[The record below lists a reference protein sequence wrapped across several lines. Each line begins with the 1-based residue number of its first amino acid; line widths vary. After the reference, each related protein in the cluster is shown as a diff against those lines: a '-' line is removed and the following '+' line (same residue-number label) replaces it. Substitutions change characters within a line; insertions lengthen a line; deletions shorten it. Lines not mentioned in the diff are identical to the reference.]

1 MQPGDERTPNTDFVA
16 NLQDIA
22 GRRHVITNQR
32 SMKRFCKGFRS
43 GEGEAIAVVRP
54 GSLLE
59 YWQVLKACVGAGK
72 IVVLQA
78 ANTGLTAGST
88 PVGTYDRDVVVLNT
102 TRMDAI
108 QLLDGGKQIVS
119 FPGATLFKL
128 ERTLRPLGRLPH
140 SVIGSSSIGAS
151 VVGGVCNNSG
161 GSLIERGPSY
171 TELSVFAQVD
181 ETGELQLVNH
191 LGIRLGDTPE
201 TILTRLETGDYTA
214 ADMETTNARASDT
227 GYVERIRDVDADT
240 PSRFNNDPGRLF
252 EASGCAGKLAV
263 FAVRLDTFPKNER
276 EQVFY
281 IGTNDTSTLT
291 RLRRDLLPSL
301 NTLPVSAEYMHRE
314 CYDISKRYGKDT
326 LVMIDRLGT
335 DRLPAFFALKGWL
348 DARLNRLP
356 LLPRNL
362 IDRVMQGLSNIW
374 PNVLPKRME
383 AFRDRFEHHL
393 ILKTR
398 DGGIEE
404 VETYLKETFDG
415 KSADWFACDPRE
427 GKIAGLHRFAAAGAA
442 VRFMAVN
449 EGKVSDILALDIA
462 LRRNDEDWFE
472 RLPPEIDEALS
483 HKLYYGHFF
492 CHVLHQDYVVKAGY
506 DANEI
511 KARMIEVLDERRAE
525 FPSEHNVGHLYKAK
539 PALAGFYK
547 TCDPTNTLN
556 PGIGKMSRR
565 KNYL

>member
-1 MQPGDERTPNTDFVA
+1 MQPGDERTPNTDLVA

-59 YWQVLKACVGAGK
+59 YWKVLKACVGAGK

-171 TELSVFAQVD
+171 TELSLFAQVD
-181 ETGELQLVNH
+181 EDGQLQLVNH

-281 IGTNDTSTLT
+281 IGTNDTGTLT

-462 LRRNDEDWFE
+462 LRRNDQDWFE

-511 KARMIEVLDERRAE
+511 KARMIEILDERRAE

-565 KNYL
+565 KNYH

>member
-171 TELSVFAQVD
+171 TELSLFAQVD

-281 IGTNDTSTLT
+281 IGTNDTGTLT

-404 VETYLKETFDG
+404 VEAYLKETFDG

-462 LRRNDEDWFE
+462 LRRNDQDWFE

>member
-1 MQPGDERTPNTDFVA
+1 MQTEDERTLNEDLVA
-16 NLQDIA
+16 GLKDIV
-22 GRRHVITNQR
+22 GNRYVITNPR

-59 YWQVLKACVGAGK
+59 YWKVLKACVGAGK
-72 IVVLQA
+72 IVVMQA

-119 FPGATLFKL
+119 FPGATLFTL
-128 ERTLRPLGRLPH
+128 ERTLRSLGRLPH

-171 TELSVFAQVD
+171 TELALFAHVD
-181 ETGELQLVNH
+181 EDGELHLVNH

-201 TILTRLETGDYTA
+201 TILTRLESGDYTV
-214 ADMETTNARASDT
+214 ADMEATNAKASDAD
-227 GYVERIRDVDADT
+227 YIERIRDINADT

-281 IGTNDTSTLT
+281 VGTNDTGILT

-301 NTLPVSAEYMHRE
+301 HTLPVSAEYMHRE

-335 DRLPAFFALKGWL
+335 DRLPTFFALKGWL

-356 LLPRNL
+356 VLPRNL

-383 AFRDRFEHHL
+383 AFRDRYEHHL
-393 ILKTR
+393 ILKAR

-404 VETYLKETFDG
+404 VESYLKETFDG
-415 KSADWFACDPRE
+415 ESADWFACDPRE

-472 RLPPEIDEALS
+472 HLPPEIDEALS

-511 KARMIEVLDERRAE
+511 KARMIEILDERRAE

-539 PALAGFYK
+539 PALADFYRK
-547 TCDPTNTLN
+547 CDPTNTFN
-556 PGIGKMSRR
+556 PGIGKMSRC
-565 KNYL
+565 KDYH